1 MRARISKWGNSLGLR
16 LPKPFAD
23 ELGLA
28 EGSEVE
34 LALRDGQLVVSAAG
48 REYAL
53 EDLVRGITAENRPHE
68 TDWGRPQGH
77 EGW

>member
-1 MRARISKWGNSLGLR
+1 MRTRISKWGNSLAVR
-16 LPKPFAD
+16 LPKPFMD

-34 LALRDGQLVVSAAG
+34 ISLRDGQFVLSAAG

-53 EDLVRGITAENRPHE
+53 KELVDGITAANRHQE
-68 TDWGRPQGH
+68 TDWGRPKGR
-77 EGW
+77 EVW